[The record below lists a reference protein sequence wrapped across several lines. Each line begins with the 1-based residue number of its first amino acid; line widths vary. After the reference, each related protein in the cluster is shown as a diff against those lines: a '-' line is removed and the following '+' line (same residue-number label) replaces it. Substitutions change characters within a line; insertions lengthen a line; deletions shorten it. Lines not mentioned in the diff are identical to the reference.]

1 MRVRK
6 ILCVVFTCIVLMG
19 CLAVPVGAVN
29 ETVLRASGRFSMEI
43 PANTLAT
50 ASTSFPLEAGETVSI
65 NAVYTPRTADLS
77 FGLIAPDG
85 YFYSMPATNGNFDE
99 TIEVDQRGQYT
110 LAVRNRSSEEVSVSG
125 YVYY

>member
-1 MRVRK
+1 
-6 ILCVVFTCIVLMG
+6 
-19 CLAVPVGAVN
+19 
-29 ETVLRASGRFSMEI
+29 MEI

-99 TIEVDQRGQYT
+99 TIEVDQSGQYT